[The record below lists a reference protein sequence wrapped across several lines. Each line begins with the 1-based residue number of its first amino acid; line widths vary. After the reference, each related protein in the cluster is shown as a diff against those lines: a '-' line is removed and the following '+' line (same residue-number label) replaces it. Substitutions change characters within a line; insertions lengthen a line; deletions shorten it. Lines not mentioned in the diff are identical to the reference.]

1 MPMLPL
7 PIQSLHLYS
16 GFSHFNAIFVAKS
29 FMTELAS
36 QARTPSIEVTKGVK
50 DACLAS
56 TASRYF
62 FSFSF
67 SPDRRTESTVQ
78 LVYDWA
84 SVSMTRIS
92 SKPQS
97 GQPTILSQQGQLPR

>member
-1 MPMLPL
+1 MCIALLHFTLLPL
-7 PIQSLHLYS
+7 IHRFVALSIANANLALTHPVTSLS

-36 QARTPSIEVTKGVK
+36 RARTPSIEVTK

-62 FSFSF
+62 FFVY
-67 SPDRRTESTVQ
+67 EQ
-78 LVYDWA
+78 L
-84 SVSMTRIS
+84 
-92 SKPQS
+92 
-97 GQPTILSQQGQLPR
+97 